1 MRSVVALL
9 AASLPSGHA
18 YKFMAIGDWGASY
31 TPSGTGPDTC
41 EITSGQH
48 CSVSGPAQRSSRLVG
63 SALFPLGCGFPPG
76 EPKKE
81 AY

>member
-31 TPSGTGPDTC
+31 TPNGTGPDTC

-48 CSVSGPAQRSSRLVG
+48 CSVSDPQHSSRLVG
-63 SALFPLGCGFPPG
+63 FPPG
-76 EPKKE
+76 
-81 AY
+81 AA

>member
-1 MRSVVALL
+1 MRSLIALL
-9 AASLPSGHA
+9 LVASLPPGHA

-48 CSVSGPAQRSSRLVG
+48 CSVSGPA
-63 SALFPLGCGFPPG
+63 ALFPLRVG
-76 EPKKE
+76 
-81 AY
+81 AA